1 MLIEPSSDLPD
12 DTKLEDIRLLTR
24 LKNAL
29 AVAGLKTVG
38 ELRGRSDANL
48 FGLRNVGQGSFNFL
62 RKTLG

>member
-1 MLIEPSSDLPD
+1 MLIEPSPDIPD

-48 FGLRNVGQGSFNFL
+48 FRLRNVGLGSFKFL